1 MHNTHVNGKM
11 ERSMLDK
18 NQIQITICRG
28 KNGIKTP
35 VKFCHLSDIDFML
48 HKFLSE
54 LGFEGEVFFFND
66 NFWPNMELLIL
77 PLYEIFSVDSN

>member
-1 MHNTHVNGKM
+1 MHNMHVNGEM

-48 HKFLSE
+48 HKLLSE
-54 LGFEGEVFFFND
+54 LGFEGEGFFLMITFGPTL
-66 NFWPNMELLIL
+66 NF
-77 PLYEIFSVDSN
+77 

>member
-1 MHNTHVNGKM
+1 MHVNGEM

-48 HKFLSE
+48 HVHKLLSE
-54 LGFEGEVFFFND
+54 LGFEGEGFFYD
-66 NFWPNMELLIL
+66 NFWPNIELLIL